1 MFLPAAQVAAPVRA
15 AVIRTVGDPTAL
27 VASVRNTMQEVDP
40 EQAAPRV
47 YTVVIEKMKYGPLP
61 AQLHKSDAI
70 VWVNRDFLRHTVT
83 AADHSF
89 NLDLPAGA
97 KGKTVLTKSGN
108 IPFVCRFHP
117 GMRGVLQVK

>member
-1 MFLPAAQVAAPVRA
+1 MRLRRHLAS
-15 AVIRTVGDPTAL
+15 
-27 VASVRNTMQEVDP
+27 VASGGALLLSAP
-40 EQAAPRV
+40 SAAAAPRV

-61 AQLHKSDAI
+61 AQLHKGDAI
-70 VWVNRDFLRHTVT
+70 IWVNRDFLRHTVT
-83 AADHSF
+83 AADRSF

-97 KGKTVLTKSGN
+97 KGKTVLAKSGN

>member
-1 MFLPAAQVAAPVRA
+1 MRLRLPLLAASGAALLLMPLPATAAA
-15 AVIRTVGDPTAL
+15 RT
-27 VASVRNTMQEVDP
+27 
-40 EQAAPRV
+40 
-47 YTVVIEKMKYGPLP
+47 YTVVIDKMKYGPLP
-61 AQLHKSDAI
+61 SGLHKGDAI

-89 NLDLPAGA
+89 NVDLPAGS

-108 IPFVCRFHP
+108 IAFVCRFHP